1 MFKVMERKKILIIWL
16 CGSITLMFTAA
27 VVSILIWNFIH
38 QPELNSHWKPITAF
52 WGMVYL
58 VPVGWL
64 LSFLT
69 PLGWASI
76 VFMGLSVY
84 KKWPA
89 LLLGAAIS
97 TVISGVFWPMTYA
110 QMMGY

>member
-1 MFKVMERKKILIIWL
+1 MDNNMERKKIFFIWL
-16 CGSITLMFTAA
+16 FGSLLSMLTAA
-27 VVSILIWNFIH
+27 VLSILVWNFLYH
-38 QPELNSHWKPITAF
+38 PEPDANWRPIAIF
-52 WGMVYL
+52 WGMTFL

-76 VFMGLSVY
+76 VFMGVSVY
-84 KKWPA
+84 KRWPL

-97 TVISGVFWPMTYA
+97 TVITGIFWPMTYA
-110 QMMGY
+110 KMIGG

>member
-1 MFKVMERKKILIIWL
+1 MDRRKIFLIWVF
-16 CGSITLMFTAA
+16 GSIILMLAAA
-27 VVSILIWNFIH
+27 VVSTLVWNFVYH
-38 QPELNSHWKPITAF
+38 PEPDSNWKPMTLLWDMTF
-52 WGMVYL
+52 L

-76 VFMGLSVY
+76 VFMGVSVY
-84 KKWPA
+84 KKWPL

-97 TVISGVFWPMTYA
+97 TVITGIFWPMTYA
-110 QMMGY
+110 KMIGG